1 MSVFH
6 YYILKL
12 LTQVNSFSIL
22 MWIDGKIAGLIA
34 CKVIK
39 KECYHASGFKENFKA
54 DDSLLF

>member
-1 MSVFH
+1 MSLFRN
-6 YYILKL
+6 YFLKL
-12 LTQVNSFSIL
+12 LTQVNSFSLL

-39 KECYHASGFKENFKA
+39 KECYHAGGFKENFKA